1 MEGVIEEWNSRWHA
15 RNEELGDLVEDKHIR
30 DYLKKTL
37 YDAGIPKIEIERDN
51 DAVCIYL
58 HCARPNVV
66 FGRGSEEIKKIEAHL
81 VKIIGRPVDLRII
94 EVRNVDANAQIVAEN
109 ITQQLE
115 KCIGLHQAMKNSADR
130 AMCAGAKGIKVV
142 CSGRLDGTE
151 IRTEC
156 YQDGTIPLRTIR
168 ADIDY
173 GFAVATTT
181 YGRICIKVW
190 INKGDVLPQSLKA
203 VSSNRKKKKQPRNV
217 PPKKP
222 QIPSKP
228 PIIPTKPKSD
238 VQERGDNEN

>member
-1 MEGVIEEWNSRWHA
+1 MKKKIKRFISPMEGVIEEWNSRWHA

-130 AMCAGAKGIKVV
+130 AMCAEPKVSRSSVLAAWTVLRSVLSVIKTVPSP
-142 CSGRLDGTE
+142 CG
-151 IRTEC
+151 
-156 YQDGTIPLRTIR
+156 P
-168 ADIDY
+168 
-173 GFAVATTT
+173 FALTSTT
-181 YGRICIKVW
+181 G
-190 INKGDVLPQSLKA
+190 LL
-203 VSSNRKKKKQPRNV
+203 
-217 PPKKP
+217 
-222 QIPSKP
+222 
-228 PIIPTKPKSD
+228 
-238 VQERGDNEN
+238 